1 MPELTL
7 SQVKERFLVGESDNL
22 EVIQAQ
28 ASVVAVHEAYI
39 TSLHAHDFAKLELAR
54 AHDII
59 EKDVKYYL
67 GEM

>member
-39 TSLHAHDFAKLELAR
+39 TSLYVHDFAKLELAR